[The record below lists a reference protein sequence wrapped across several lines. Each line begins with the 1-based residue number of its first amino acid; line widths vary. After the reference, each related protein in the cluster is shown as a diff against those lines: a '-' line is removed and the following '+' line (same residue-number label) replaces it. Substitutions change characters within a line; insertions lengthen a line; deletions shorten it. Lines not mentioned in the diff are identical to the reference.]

1 MNKTVKT
8 QILAIRDTG
17 LTNMLDIRVV
27 CYIAGSFGYDDLIE
41 FIKQNRKGYVE
52 FILMGKE

>member
-27 CYIAGSFGYDDLIE
+27 CDIAGSFGYDELIE
-41 FIKQNRKGYVE
+41 FIKQNRKSYVE